1 MRYRMPAALLAAL
14 CSLLIACSSPGAD
27 SAKTE
32 SAANATQPAVDAAA
46 DPIAERRAA
55 VERVDDAAIIANASH
70 GREWLTYN
78 HGFSEQRYS
87 RLKQINVDNVDRLG
101 LAWSYNLGSTRG
113 VEATPVVVG
122 DTMYVTASWSV
133 VHALDARTGEKLWQY
148 DPQVPREYGARACCD
163 VVNRGVAVAKGKVFV
178 GTLDGYLVALD
189 PATGEVL
196 WRTDT
201 FGHMR
206 EKKLQT
212 ITGAPR
218 VFGDLVVI
226 GNGGAEL
233 QTRGYLTAYNVHTGE
248 QEWRWYSVPEDP
260 EPPFADASMEMAAKT
275 WDPDGAWRETGGGGT
290 MWDSMA
296 YDPELGLL
304 YVGVGNGNPWNQ
316 DVRSPKGGD
325 NLFLS
330 SIVALKAK
338 TGEYVWHYQE
348 VPGDTWDFTAAQ
360 HIILADLEIDGEA
373 RKVLM
378 HAPKNGFFF
387 VIDRT
392 DGSFISAEP
401 FVDVNWAEGYDENGR
416 PIIAEGA
423 RAKKAARE
431 MRPSAYGAHNW
442 HPMSFNP
449 ETGLVYIPAQGVP
462 LAMESDPSFQ
472 PNTHQPGHPMSN
484 LGWNIGHLVNTIT
497 PEAKP
502 FGHLLAWDPVAQKEV
517 WRQEY
522 LSPWNGGTTTTAGG
536 LVFQGS
542 ADARFIAYDA
552 KTGDALWQV
561 PVSSGVIAGP
571 STFEIDGTQYVSIA
585 VGWGGVYGLAQRHS
599 ERMGTG
605 RVYTFRLDGEAKMP
619 EIPRAEDVRSTTLV
633 SGYEYEAEDVGPGA
647 QLYVSSCIFCHGV
660 PGVNNGG
667 SLPNPGYVDAS
678 VLESLPTLLI
688 EGAWSSRGMPSFK
701 GKLSERE
708 AEQVAAFIQ
717 NTAESVAKQSK

>member
-1 MRYRMPAALLAAL
+1 MRHRFSAACFAAL
-14 CSLLIACSSPGAD
+14 CSTLIGCSSPDNTQQAQ
-27 SAKTE
+27 E
-32 SAANATQPAVDAAA
+32 SNAAPDPAV
-46 DPIAERRAA
+46 ELRAA
-55 VERVDDAAIIANASH
+55 VERVDDAAIIANGKHS
-70 GREWLTYN
+70 REWLTYN
-78 HGFSEQRYS
+78 HGFSEQRFS
-87 RLKQINVDNVDRLG
+87 RLEQIDTSNVDRLG
-101 LAWSYNLGSTRG
+101 LAWSYDLGSTRG

-122 DTMYVTASWSV
+122 GTMYVTAPWSV
-133 VHALDARTGEKLWQY
+133 VHALDARTGEKLWEY
-148 DPQVPREYGARACCD
+148 DPKVPREYGARACCD

-189 PATGEVL
+189 PASGEVL
-196 WRTDT
+196 WRKDT

-206 EKKLQT
+206 ETKLQT

-233 QTRGYLTAYNVHTGE
+233 RTRGYITAYNVHTGE
-248 QEWRWYSVPEDP
+248 QEWRWYSVPGDP
-260 EPPFADASMEMAAKT
+260 DKPFENASMEMAAKT

-296 YDPELGLL
+296 YDPDLGLL
-304 YVGVGNGNPWNQ
+304 YVGVGNGNPWNR

-360 HIILADLEIDGEA
+360 HMILADLDIDGEK
-373 RKVLM
+373 RKVIM

-387 VIDRT
+387 VLDRT

-401 FVDVNWAEGYDENGR
+401 FVDVNWAEGYDDKGR

-423 RAKKAARE
+423 RAHKAAWE
-431 MRPSAYGAHNW
+431 TRPSPYGAHNW

-462 LAMESDPSFQ
+462 LAIESDPDYKA
-472 PNTHQPGHPMSN
+472 NTHQPGHPMSN
-484 LGWNIGHLVNTIT
+484 LGWNLGHLVNTIA

-536 LVFQGS
+536 LVFQGT

-552 KTGDALWQV
+552 ASGEPLWQTK
-561 PVSSGVIAGP
+561 VSSGVIAGP
-571 STFEIDGTQYVSIA
+571 STYEIDGTQYVSIA

-605 RVYTFRLDGEAKMP
+605 RVYTFRLDGEAEMP
-619 EIPRAEDVRSTTLV
+619 EVPSAEDVRSTKLV
-633 SGYEYEAEDVGPGA
+633 SGYEYDAEDVAPGA

-667 SLPNPGYVDAS
+667 SLPNPGYVDAA
-678 VLESLPTLLI
+678 VLENLPALLL
-688 EGAWSSRGMPSFK
+688 EGAWSSRGMPNFK
-701 GKLSERE
+701 GKLTERE
-708 AEQVAAFIQ
+708 AEKIAAFIQ
-717 NTAESVAKQSK
+717 NTAESVAE